1 MENAAFA
8 DRADRK
14 GGGGGTVLDAKLG
27 VDLFKMLV
35 DRARTEIE
43 NLALAGD
50 WTDTRLPGTI
60 EGAVRSGVTAARL
73 MLAPAMSPEKRR
85 KKKLSLHDA

>member
-43 NLALAGD
+43 NLGNV
-50 WTDTRLPGTI
+50 
-60 EGAVRSGVTAARL
+60 AVRFAARDPQQHFR
-73 MLAPAMSPEKRR
+73 LAFGHREFLPEQRPVVVDIA
-85 KKKLSLHDA
+85 LQEP